1 MIRSENE
8 KHLPYSKVIGSDCS
22 SRLRMI
28 IRKDIRSEGIHEL
41 YLQRIFDYRRF
52 RPFVQVNGKIEY
64 YKENSRRFIRDLILL
79 IKLMFVLYQLWLLLQ
94 TLLLNNC
101 LEDVIVGV
109 LKFSPKMAHMVK
121 ATTPKGH
128 TCQITGEH
136 PRSMLLAWRLQTFV
150 DQQQHIAVSFFAIHT
165 RGANT
170 L

>member
-41 YLQRIFDYRRF
+41 YLQRIWDYRRF
-52 RPFVQVNGKIEY
+52 RPFVQVNGKIKY

-136 PRSMLLAWRLQTFV
+136 PQPVQAAYLAVTN
-150 DQQQHIAVSFFAIHT
+150 IC
-165 RGANT
+165 
-170 L
+170 

>member
-41 YLQRIFDYRRF
+41 YLQRIWDIEDSDHLYIY
-52 RPFVQVNGKIEY
+52 GKIKY
-64 YKENSRRFIRDLILL
+64 YKENSQRFIRDLILL

-136 PRSMLLAWRLQTFV
+136 PQPVQAAYLAVTN
-150 DQQQHIAVSFFAIHT
+150 IC
-165 RGANT
+165 
-170 L
+170 

>member
-8 KHLPYSKVIGSDCS
+8 KHIKYKVIVQDCS

-41 YLQRIFDYRRF
+41 SIFKDSGTIEDSDHLYIY
-52 RPFVQVNGKIEY
+52 GKIKY
-64 YKENSRRFIRDLILL
+64 YKENSQRFIRDLILL

-136 PRSMLLAWRLQTFV
+136 PQQVQAAYLAVTN
-150 DQQQHIAVSFFAIHT
+150 IC
-165 RGANT
+165 
-170 L
+170 